1 MSKPQLPK
9 LQSKTFL
16 YGIFRTFI
24 AIIAKST
31 PAIFLLT
38 QNTNE
43 SALEKAN
50 SKIQHCQEVSFQ
62 QNLHAICI
70 FGKDQ
75 SNNTQGQESLNHLCP
90 RESKACKRMWIK
102 GKLTHD
108 DADQKEEN

>member
-1 MSKPQLPK
+1 MQMRKMSKPQLPK

-16 YGIFRTFI
+16 YGIFRSFI

-31 PAIFLLT
+31 PAIFLFT

-50 SKIQHCQEVSFQ
+50 SKILHCQEVSFQ
-62 QNLHAICI
+62 QNLPVICI

-75 SNNTQGQESLNHLCP
+75 SNNTQGQESLNYLFYVLEHLRHAKRCG
-90 RESKACKRMWIK
+90 SK
-102 GKLTHD
+102 G
-108 DADQKEEN
+108 N